1 MPLNHYMKSLSSFN
15 DRKRVVANR
24 YEITQKLGAGQFGT
38 AFLCS
43 DRKEEGKK
51 SVLLSYSF

>member
-1 MPLNHYMKSLSSFN
+1 MKSLSSFN